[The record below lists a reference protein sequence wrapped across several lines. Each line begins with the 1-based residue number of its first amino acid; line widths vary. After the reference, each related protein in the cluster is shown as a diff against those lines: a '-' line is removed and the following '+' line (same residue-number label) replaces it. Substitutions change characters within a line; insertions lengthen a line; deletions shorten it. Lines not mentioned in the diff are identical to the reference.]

1 WVIIDSTA
9 NSTVTINDSLL
20 GEIPIGEIDSGKFH
34 VYYLAT
40 YLDSYNVYAVATFKK
55 NVSVNIQAQNYRL
68 PIIVRWDS
76 SLFKNNN
83 LPWEI
88 KTALLSH
95 RYLWPCCY
103 NMLLSDSFIALPYT
117 WGGAYDSP
125 LPLGLYFSELV
136 LTPGINEPENQTT
149 GIIYPNPFKT
159 HFYLNLSQNQIIDEI
174 TITNN
179 FGQVQYHELNVINK
193 EINLGF
199 LPAGIYYAH
208 ILFNNK
214 PNQIEKIIKL

>member
-1 WVIIDSTA
+1 
-9 NSTVTINDSLL
+9 
-20 GEIPIGEIDSGKFH
+20 
-34 VYYLAT
+34 
-40 YLDSYNVYAVATFKK
+40 
-55 NVSVNIQAQNYRL
+55 
-68 PIIVRWDS
+68 
-76 SLFKNNN
+76 
-83 LPWEI
+83 
-88 KTALLSH
+88 
-95 RYLWPCCY
+95 
-103 NMLLSDSFIALPYT
+103 MLLSDSFIALPYT

-136 LTPGINEPENQTT
+136 LTPGINEPENQTN

-159 HFYLNLSQNQIIDEI
+159 HIYVNLPQNQIIDEI